1 MTKPLNLQ
9 TDRPAQSVPLAVL
22 VLAAA
27 VSPLAM
33 NLFVPS
39 MPSIAADLG
48 TNYATIQL
56 GLSLY
61 LVATALLQLV
71 SGPLSDR
78 YGRKPVLYGGFG
90 LFLLGTLLCIVA
102 TDPILFLAG
111 RIVQAASATGMVLS
125 RAIVRDVY
133 PREKSASMIGY
144 VVMGMAIAPMI
155 GPAIGGWLDG
165 VFGWR
170 SSFAALGLFG
180 AVALAATMWAL
191 PETNTGAGQTVRQQ
205 VRTWKELSRN
215 RTFWLLTATA
225 GLASS
230 VFFAF
235 LGGGPSVSANHF
247 AQSPFEY
254 GAWFALCAIGYAFG
268 NFLSGR
274 LSESRGVERMITDG
288 AWLSLGG
295 PVTSLALFLAGVNEP
310 WALFVPLAIMGVGNG
325 MTLPNVT
332 AAAIS
337 IRPEAAGAAS
347 GLLGALQIGLG
358 AIGSVMGGLMAGNK
372 GDPVSLCAMMVVTAI
387 LALVAAITAR
397 RALASGS

>member
-1 MTKPLNLQ
+1 MTKPLDLQ
-9 TDRPAQSVPLAVL
+9 TDRPAKSVPLAVL

-180 AVALAATMWAL
+180 AVALAATIWAL

-295 PVTSLALFLAGVNEP
+295 PVTSLALFLAGFNEP

-358 AIGSVMGGLMAGNK
+358 AIGSVIGGLMAGNI